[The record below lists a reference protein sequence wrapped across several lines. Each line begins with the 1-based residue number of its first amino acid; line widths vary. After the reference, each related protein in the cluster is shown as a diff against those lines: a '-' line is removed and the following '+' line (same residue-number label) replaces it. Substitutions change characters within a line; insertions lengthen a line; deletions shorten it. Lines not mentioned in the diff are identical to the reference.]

1 MPFDPRS
8 QRPEGAR
15 RRCDSCDSRDSGG
28 DITSTIATCSANR
41 SVPTCDSCD
50 SAILPAQL
58 ITVRPGPVLHVWR
71 EGQQVAAVR
80 LTPSAALCLA
90 ADLLR
95 AMQMLNFKEQL

>member
-8 QRPEGAR
+8 QRPESAR
-15 RRCDSCDSRDSGG
+15 RR
-28 DITSTIATCSANR
+28 
-41 SVPTCDSCD
+41 CDSCD